1 MGEDRICAEWSLEI
15 NSDQSLFCLHLSD
28 SFLSHLKVLPHPP
41 WSILLWLHVLT
52 LIPISFLILPNASLL
67 RFLCVYSSLC
77 LKHTS
82 SDIPKAHTF
91 ICFMFFLKCISVKPS
106 LTTRI
111 ICRPLPWYFLLSLRS
126 LTFDVCMLSQVWLS
140 VTLWTVALQALL
152 SMEFYRQE
160 YWSGLPSSSAGDFPN
175 PEIEPASPVSPA
187 LAGRSF
193 TTEPPGKPILYLIY
207 FTYFS
212 YWFFCLVKAD
222 IFASIFHLVY
232 LLSLEQCLSKI
243 LIA

>member
-15 NSDQSLFCLHLSD
+15 NSDHIPFLFASLQQFSI
-28 SFLSHLKVLPHPP
+28 SFKGSAT
-41 WSILLWLHVLT
+41 SSMIYSLHVLT
-52 LIPISFLILPNASLL
+52 LIPVSFLILPNASLL
-67 RFLCVYSSLC
+67 RFLCIYSSLC

-91 ICFMFFLKCISVKPS
+91 ICLMFFLKWTSVKPS
-106 LTTRI
+106 LTTLI
-111 ICRPLPWYFLLSLRS
+111 ICHPLPWYFLLSLRS
-126 LTFDVCMLSQVWLS
+126 LTFDVCMLSHVWLF
-140 VTLWTVALQALL
+140 VTPWTVALQALL

-160 YWSGLPSSSAGDFPN
+160 YWSGLPFSSAGDLPN
-175 PEIEPASPVSPA
+175 PEIEPASLVSPA
-187 LAGRSF
+187 LAGRFF

-212 YWFFCLVKAD
+212 YWLFCLVKAA
-222 IFASIFHLVY
+222 IFACIFHLVY

-243 LIA
+243 PIA